1 MKNSITQHLKNKSFF
16 LIGIGGSGMMGI
28 AELLH
33 NLGFTV
39 RGSDIH
45 DNNAIKRL
53 RKMKIKIFIG
63 HDSKNINLKDIV
75 VFSNAIQKNNIE
87 LKFSHQNNL
96 TVLSRMQILTELMR
110 LKYGISITGSHGKTT
125 TTLSLIHI

>member
-1 MKNSITQHLKNKSFF
+1 MKHTITQHLKNKSFF

-39 RGSDIH
+39 RGSDIQ

-53 RKMKIKIFIG
+53 RKMKTLLLQ
-63 HDSKNINLKDIV
+63 LKSWIR
-75 VFSNAIQKNNIE
+75 AHYQ
-87 LKFSHQNNL
+87 
-96 TVLSRMQILTELMR
+96 SRNRQSRSRTMQP
-110 LKYGISITGSHGKTT
+110 ISSQAVQ
-125 TTLSLIHI
+125 